1 MAKLTIVEVLLAYE
15 VPLVVLAVAPAEKVF
30 VGVNYG
36 DGQQSHLFYFA
47 RVQPQDLSQLYQS
60 RNDVRYLVTRLKLG
74 KYEFG
79 ETWGEAGDVVVT
91 RAADSVRTEWLPR
104 PGMFL
109 SHPTSAA
116 QSAELRTVHIDG
128 RWGIDD
134 LRRFSD
140 LVQDCYAFVFALSGF
155 GPATAKQS
163 IAGLF
168 RRYPWRGGFSSV
180 NFFDD
185 LYRLIPAPERAEVR
199 SIQYASP
206 GTIELRM
213 NGAVADS
220 IRQLVDGLGEEKS
233 RASTAYTDVRA
244 WLRSRGWLGKA
255 KEDLRLTDSDNDE
268 LRERFKLLCSVL
280 GLSTREDNIL
290 TLASSDPLGA
300 VKILLAYYRRLAGLA
315 DYVATGKAQDVF
327 AKA

>member
-1 MAKLTIVEVLLAYE
+1 MAKLTVSEVLLAYE
-15 VPLVVLAVAPAEKVF
+15 APLVVLAEGPKNKLYI
-30 VGVNYG
+30 GVNYA
-36 DGQQSHLFYFA
+36 DGEDSYLFYFA
-47 RVQPQDLSQLYQS
+47 RVQQPDLAQLYQS
-60 RNDVRYLVTRLKLG
+60 RIDVRYLVTRLKLG
-74 KYEFG
+74 KYELG
-79 ETWGEAGDVVVT
+79 EVWGDAGDVVTTSATDLVQS
-91 RAADSVRTEWLPR
+91 DWLPK

-109 SHPTSAA
+109 SHPAIGA
-116 QSAELRTVHIDG
+116 QKAEFRTVHIDG

-140 LVQDCYAFVFALSGF
+140 LVQDCYAFVFALSGV
-155 GPATAKQS
+155 GPATAKQG

-185 LYRLIPAPERAEVR
+185 LYKLIPASERADIR

-213 NGAVADS
+213 NGGVADS
-220 IRQLVDGLGEEKS
+220 IRRLIVGLDEENN
-233 RASTAYTDVRA
+233 RASITYTDVRA

-255 KEDLRLTDSDNDE
+255 KEDLRLTDADNGE
-268 LRERFKLLCSVL
+268 LLERFRLLCSVL
-280 GLSTREDNIL
+280 GLSTREDDIL
-290 TLASSDPLGA
+290 GLASSDPLGA

-315 DYVATGKAQDVF
+315 DYVATGKAQDIF